1 MFCSARRCSHTVLQL
16 PPEENKHTETMSP
29 FIIPLPFP
37 HQPSFL
43 ILLTP
48 FSNHSLLTSFSS
60 ILHLFPL
67 LRFAHF
73 SSFLF
78 LPNQKPASQFFA
90 SLFPPFP
97 LLPGHCDNLIRGPVA
112 AALAAS
118 KVRESQKHTRTH
130 GHTRMHVCV
139 CMCACVCVRVLT
151 GCQLACGAASCPNE
165 VIPRAPLT
173 NLSPY

>member
-60 ILHLFPL
+60 ILHL
-67 LRFAHF
+67 RFAHF

-78 LPNQKPASQFFA
+78 LPNQKPASHFFS

-97 LLPGHCDNLIRGPVA
+97 LLQGHCDNLIREPVA

-118 KVRESQKHTRTH
+118 KVRESQKHTHRQAHTH
-130 GHTRMHVCV
+130 ACVYVHVCLCV
-139 CMCACVCVRVLT
+139 RACVDRMPAGLRC
-151 GCQLACGAASCPNE
+151 SK
-165 VIPRAPLT
+165 
-173 NLSPY
+173 LS

>member
-60 ILHLFPL
+60 ILHL
-67 LRFAHF
+67 RFAHF

-78 LPNQKPASQFFA
+78 LPNQKPASHFFS

-97 LLPGHCDNLIRGPVA
+97 LLQGHCDNLIRGPVA

-118 KVRESQKHTRTH
+118 KVRESQKHTRTDR
-130 GHTRMHVCV
+130 HTRTHVCM

-151 GCQLACGAASCPNE
+151 GCQLACGVASCPNE
-165 VIPRAPLT
+165 VILRAPLT
-173 NLSPY
+173 NLSLY